1 VGPDLVRLEVQ
12 DDGVGFTP
20 YKLAEI
26 RSMLNDDSSEISLK
40 EGGFGLENVNK
51 RIKLY
56 YGKQYGLYV
65 QSEYLGGTQVVARIP
80 LQYQLEQK

>member
-1 VGPDLVRLEVQ
+1 VQ

-20 YKLAEI
+20 YKLAQMREV
-26 RSMLNDDSSEISLK
+26 LNDDSDQIILN
-40 EGGFGLENVNK
+40 EGGFGLANVNK
-51 RIKLY
+51 RLKLY

-80 LQYQLEQK
+80 FQNNLD